1 MLRASA
7 RHHHED
13 INLLGVGRPN
23 VDVGL
28 PGSRVLSALVEA
40 TVLRDGDE
48 MERVRTQAIEV
59 LGSGATARAVQVTG
73 NFEMMNRLLDAVGVD
88 PPDGMLAIGDAIG
101 VPLPERLR

>member
-7 RHHHED
+7 RHHNED
-13 INLLGVGRPN
+13 INLLGVGRPH

-28 PGSRVLSALVEA
+28 PGGRVLSALVEA
-40 TVLRDGDE
+40 DE
-48 MERVRTQAIEV
+48 MERARTQAIEV

-73 NFEMMNRLLDAVGVD
+73 NFEMMNRLLDAVGVG

-101 VPLPERLR
+101 VPLPDRHR

>member
-7 RHHHED
+7 RHHQED
-13 INLLGVGRPN
+13 IDWLGVGRSH

-28 PGSRVLSALVEA
+28 PGGRVLSALVEA
-40 TVLRDGDE
+40 AVLRDGDE
-48 MERVRTQAIEV
+48 MERARTQAIEV

-73 NFEMMNRLLDAVGVD
+73 NFEMMNRLLDAVGVG

-101 VPLPERLR
+101 VPLPDRHR

>member
-7 RHHHED
+7 HHHHED

-48 MERVRTQAIEV
+48 IERVRTQAIEV

-101 VPLPERLR
+101 VPLPDRHR